1 MNDDEARPESRGN
14 GNGSG
19 EGATDRQFIL
29 EKIYVK
35 DMSFEVPNAPAV
47 YNEDQSKT
55 QVNMDLKNSHQRIDD
70 DVYEV
75 CLHVSLHATVGER
88 TLFMIEI
95 EQAGMFL
102 VRGYADDEIRHL
114 IAANCPAALYPYCRE
129 AISAT
134 IGRGGFPSIL
144 LQPINFDALF
154 ARAEAER
161 ESPQT

>member
-1 MNDDEARPESRGN
+1 MNDEAAPAGSN
-14 GNGSG
+14 GNGTG
-19 EGATDRQFIL
+19 EGTHDRQFIL

-47 YNEDQSKT
+47 FNEDQSKT
-55 QVNMDLKNSHQRIDD
+55 QVNMDLKNSHQQLDTD
-70 DVYEV
+70 LYEI

-88 TLFMIEI
+88 TLFMIEM

-102 VRGYADDEIRHL
+102 MHGYADDEIRL
-114 IAANCPAALYPYCRE
+114 LVASNCPAALYPYCRE

-154 ARAEAER
+154 ARAEADR
-161 ESPQT
+161 EQPQA

>member
-1 MNDDEARPESRGN
+1 VSDDAVPAGGKGN
-14 GNGSG
+14 G
-19 EGATDRQFIL
+19 EGASNRQFIL

-47 YNEDQSKT
+47 FDEDQSKT
-55 QVNMDLKNSHQRIDD
+55 QVNMDLRNSHQRLDTD
-70 DVYEV
+70 LYEI
-75 CLHVSLHATVGER
+75 CLHVSLHATIGER
-88 TLFMIEI
+88 TLFMIEM

-102 VRGYADDEIRHL
+102 MQGYAAEEIRRL
-114 IAANCPAALYPYCRE
+114 VSANCPAVLYPYCRE

-154 ARAEAER
+154 ERAET
-161 ESPQT
+161 ESDVPQA